1 MTLWGVV
8 GLSLMILFASGI
20 DMNSVHAMLLAVT
33 LTSLLMLF
41 GRWEIFPLIIPT
53 AVILSFLVWLLY
65 VVFFIPIYPGVIQ
78 ALWNLEATWG
88 IMLVGVPIEEVLW
101 GFTTGLFAGSAF
113 RVCSTR
119 PSGK

>member
-20 DMNSVHAMLLAVT
+20 DMKSVHAMLLAVT